1 MIVDDYQAS
10 KECSGEVG
18 GWCFVGFVA
27 MLIFGCILS
36 VAGLV

>member
-1 MIVDDYQAS
+1 MIVEDYQAS
-10 KECSGEVG
+10 KEDSATVG

-27 MLIFGCILS
+27 MLVFGCILS